1 MQEQKWDPF
10 VCQLCSIENFL
21 EHVRQKMCDPF
32 ICQLYFIKI
41 FRTKKC
47 DKKMWPYCLRIL
59 LIKVRHKKSV
69 TLLIEEDR
77 HCQARHVH
85 VDRLNFNNYT
95 LTGILLKKVQ
105 HKKCDPFVCGIQ
117 VWYTG
122 QTKAPQLDINRNY
135 AQKSATW
142 KVWPLVWGKGQI
154 NAEFSIWCEGL
165 SL

>member
-1 MQEQKWDPF
+1 MRHVKCDHPLGEDSQVWSGWHQTFTTINIWSKDPDPVDWPNLHNYKLVEIKKMQEQKWDPF

-95 LTGILLKKVQ
+95 LTGILLKKVL
-105 HKKCDPFVCGIQ
+105 HKKCDP
-117 VWYTG
+117 
-122 QTKAPQLDINRNY
+122 
-135 AQKSATW
+135 
-142 KVWPLVWGKGQI
+142 
-154 NAEFSIWCEGL
+154 
-165 SL
+165 